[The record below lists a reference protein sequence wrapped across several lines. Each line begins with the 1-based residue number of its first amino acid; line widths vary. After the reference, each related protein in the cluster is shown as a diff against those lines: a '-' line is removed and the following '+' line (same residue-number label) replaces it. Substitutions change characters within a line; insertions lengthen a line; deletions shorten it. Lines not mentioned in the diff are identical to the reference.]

1 MSGERSTRAIAWLVY
16 RKELRETLRDR
27 RTLLVMVLLPL
38 ALYPLVGVGVSQ
50 WVGAQ
55 QAAREEQPSRIGI
68 AGRPWP
74 ALATALAGKTLRS
87 SELARPPAEREH
99 ALRAGAVDAVLT
111 VPEGA
116 EARLAAEGTVELALL
131 YDETRESSSLARQ
144 RVLDA
149 LARLEKQI
157 RAERLKARSLPPSL
171 IAPLKTVERS
181 TARPREVGAHLL
193 SGVLPMLV
201 VLMVL
206 LGAFYPAID
215 LTAGEKER
223 GTLETLFTT
232 PVPRGA
238 LVAGK
243 FLAVATIAT
252 LTGILNLGSL
262 GLTVGLGFGAA
273 FKAAGITGALIPWSA
288 LALTALA
295 LVPSALF
302 FSAVMVAVAA
312 IARSFKE
319 AQNLLTPVYLV
330 CVLPAMVAQLP
341 GFSLT
346 PLTAL
351 VPVVNISLLA
361 RDLIAGKAQLLPATL
376 ALVATLAYALVALR
390 IAGRIWQSE
399 RMLFA
404 PEQRPG
410 AARRAPLR
418 PRPLPAEAAFLLL
431 LVMALIL
438 LVGNPLQA
446 RGLVSGILVT
456 EWGLIA
462 LPVIALVR
470 FGRLEPG
477 AALGL
482 RVPSPRA
489 LLGALLA
496 GASAWYLVGVL
507 VESVQQRVLPIPREL
522 LDEIRKTLFS
532 VERPLAVDLFAL
544 ALSPAICEELLF
556 RGVLLRASWR
566 PSAAGARA
574 ASPLATPAAVVLNGL
589 LFALFHL
596 SIYRLLPTFLLGA
609 VLALTAMRTGSILP
623 AMLFHL
629 LNNAAAILAGRQA
642 SGVSL
647 EAAGLGSSFSLPL
660 AAGAAALFA
669 TGMALLWRS
678 GEGLRSGPAGPRDP

>member
-1 MSGERSTRAIAWLVY
+1 VAWLVY

-55 QAAREEQPSRIGI
+55 QAAREAQPSRVGV
-68 AGRPWP
+68 AGQTWP
-74 ALATALAGKTLRS
+74 S
-87 SELARPPAEREH
+87 LARALSGKGLTSTPLAQPPAERER
-99 ALRAGAVDAVLT
+99 ALRAGAVDLVLSI
-111 VPEGA
+111 PDGA
-116 EARLAAEGTVELALL
+116 ERRLASDGTVELGIL
-131 YDETRESSSLARQ
+131 YDETREASGLARQ
-144 RVLDA
+144 RVADA
-149 LARLEKQI
+149 LSRLEREL
-157 RAERLKARSLPPSL
+157 RAERLRARALPATFVTP
-171 IAPLKTVERS
+171 IRTVERS

-252 LTGILNLGSL
+252 LTGVLNLGSI
-262 GLTVGLGFGAA
+262 GLTVGLGFGSA
-273 FKAAGITGALIPWSA
+273 FRAAGITSSLIPWSA
-288 LALTALA
+288 LALTAVA
-295 LVPSALF
+295 LIPSALF

-346 PLTAL
+346 PATAL

-361 RDLIAGKAQLLPATL
+361 RDLIAGRAAPGSAAL
-376 ALVATLAYALVALR
+376 AILATLAYALVALK

-404 PEQRPG
+404 PERRAG
-410 AARRAPLR
+410 ARQAPLR
-418 PRPLPAEAAFLLL
+418 ERPQPAEAAFLLL
-431 LVMALIL
+431 AVMALIL

-446 RGLVSGILVT
+446 RGLIPGILVT

-462 LPVIALVR
+462 LPVIALLR
-470 FGRLEPG
+470 FGRLEARG
-477 AALGL
+477 ALGL
-482 RVPSPRA
+482 VRPPPRA

-496 GASAWYLVGVL
+496 GLSAWYLVGVL
-507 VESVQQRVLPIPREL
+507 VESVQQRLLPIPREL
-522 LDEIRKTLFS
+522 IEEIKRTLFS
-532 VERPLAVDLFAL
+532 GSRPLALDLVAL

-566 PSAAGARA
+566 PGARGA
-574 ASPLATPAAVVLNGL
+574 GLSTAAAVLVNGL

-596 SIYRLLPTFLLGA
+596 SVYRLLPTFVLGA
-609 VLALTAMRTGSILP
+609 ILALVAMRSGSILP

-629 LNNAAAILAGRQA
+629 LNNSAAILAGRHA
-642 SGVSL
+642 SAGTL
-647 EAAGLGSSFSLPL
+647 EGAGLGSSLSLAA
-660 AAGAAALFA
+660 AAGALTLFVS
-669 TGMALLWRS
+669 GMVLLWR
-678 GEGLRSGPAGPRDP
+678 GPGAVRSAPAAPRDP